1 MKDKEKKM
9 LFGIGIVFLF
19 LATVSLS
26 YAYFSANI
34 TNKDVKDQV
43 VETGTLRLTYTDGPE
58 IKMLNIKPGS
68 TFIKEVSV
76 KNTGTLDTAYNLV
89 WQELSNEIT
98 NDEMVISATCER
110 RNANGEIEETCEGL
124 SETAI
129 GANIIKKNIAI
140 ESGVTHKY
148 VITITFKETSADQN
162 YNQNKKFSGV
172 LGVNEYKVNTPKA
185 IYCTFDGE
193 LTQGAEYVNG
203 QYTYRYMQEYKGN
216 SNDWSNITKDG
227 WGVTLTDKTSTDPV
241 TSEICTYINEKP
253 IISASYMYY
262 NSQASTIDLSSFNT
276 SNVNSFSRTFEG
288 TVVKELDVSN
298 FVTKKVR
305 HMDGMFQKTN
315 LTSIDVSNFDTSYV
329 GFMNQMFYNTKL
341 TEIKG
346 LENFDTSMVLYMN
359 NMFWKCP
366 ASVIDVSNFDT
377 SSVTDMSSMFSD
389 TVATTLD
396 VSKFNTS
403 KVTSMSSMFSN
414 TQATILDV
422 SNFDTSNVTNMGH
435 MFSSTKTDILDLSS
449 FNTSKV
455 KYFNSIFYGINAK
468 TIYASDKFTFDSAIE
483 YVGMFSNAKNIV
495 GGAGTVYNSKKI
507 NNEYAHID
515 GGVDNPGYF
524 TLKTN

>member
-43 VETGTLRLTYTDGPE
+43 VETGTLMLTYTDGPE
-58 IKMLNIKPGS
+58 IVMNNIKPGTS
-68 TFIKEVSV
+68 ITKEVSV

-98 NDEMVISATCER
+98 NDEMVMSATCER
-110 RNANGEIEETCEGL
+110 RNADGEVEEACEGL

-129 GANIIKKNIAI
+129 GANIVKKNIAI

-203 QYTYRYMQEYKGN
+203 QYTYRYMQEYKGY

-227 WGVTLTDKTSTDPV
+227 WGVTLTDKTSTAPV

-455 KYFNSIFYGINAK
+455 KYFNNIFYGINAK

-483 YVGMFSNAKNIV
+483 YAGMFSNAKNIV
-495 GGAGTVYNSKKI
+495 GGAGTVYNSKQI